1 MKLVIVE
8 SPTKAKTI
16 TKFVDKQYHVESS
29 FGHVRDLPKNKLGV
43 DVADQFTPTYVV
55 PVKAKERVAE
65 LKKLAKQADEIYLA
79 TDEDREGE
87 AIAWHLESLLSSGH
101 PMKRITF
108 HEITKSAILEALEHP
123 RDIDP
128 QLVNAQQA
136 RRILDRLV
144 GYKLSPFLWTRV
156 QYGLSAGRVQSVAV
170 RLIVERERERRA
182 FKQEEY
188 WTIDVECIKDAIQF
202 AAALV
207 AIDGKKLEKLSIKT
221 EQEATAIVT
230 AVSGQPLVVQSVEKK
245 EVGKKGPTPLTTS
258 TLQIEA
264 NGQLGFSAKKTMIIA
279 QKLYETGFITYMRT
293 DSLNIAE
300 QFLTAT
306 QSFLKST
313 YGERYATGAQRYKT
327 KKAGAQ
333 EAHEAIRPTDVTRT
347 PDAAKFR
354 DAGLAALYE
363 LIWRRTVASQ
373 MPDAVLERTTVDMNA
388 KQYTFRAT
396 GSTVVFDGFMKV
408 YHATKEKLLPALA
421 NKDEVEVRSV
431 TPNQHFTEPPARYS
445 DASLVKALEEY
456 GIGRPSTYAP
466 TISTIID
473 RGYVN
478 RDEGKRL
485 FPTDIGM
492 LVNDLLVEH
501 FPQVVD
507 YAFTA
512 QMEKKLDDVA
522 EGTTEWVPVLKQF
535 YDPFISNLEAK
546 EQVLKKE
553 DIMKERVLGND
564 PKTGLPVIVKNGR
577 FGPFVQ
583 VGVWT
588 EEDKK
593 AKKPKPRSASL
604 LKGQSIDTI
613 TLEQALPLLTLPRVV
628 GTTADGVEIMAADG
642 RFGPYVKA
650 GETSASLGEQFDPR
664 TITEEDARAL
674 LTAAAEKKKKYMTPI
689 AELGTDP
696 NSNATIQVRNGRY
709 GPYVTDGTTHVSLT
723 KKLGIAPEEVT
734 HEQAVEL
741 LEKKRKSPKRRWRS
755 ST

>member
-16 TKFVDKQYHVESS
+16 TKFVGKQYQVESS

-43 DVADQFTPTYVV
+43 DVDGDFTPTYVV
-55 PVKAKERVAE
+55 PVKAKERVAA

-87 AIAWHLESLLSSGH
+87 AIAWHLASLLPSTQ

-108 HEITKSAILEALEHP
+108 HEITKPAIVAALEHP

-144 GYKLSPFLWTRV
+144 GYKLSPFLWTKV

-170 RLIVERERERRA
+170 RLIVERERERQA

-188 WTIDVECIKDAIQF
+188 WTIDAECKKDATQF
-202 AAALV
+202 PASLV

-221 EQEATAIVT
+221 EGDAKKIVST
-230 AVSGQPLVVQSVEKK
+230 VAGVPFTVESIEKK

-258 TLQIEA
+258 TLQMEA

-293 DSLNIAE
+293 DSMNIAE
-300 QFLTAT
+300 QFLASA
-306 QSFLKST
+306 QAFLKST
-313 YGERYATGAQRYKT
+313 YGAPYATGAKRYKT

-333 EAHEAIRPTDVTRT
+333 EAHEAIRPTDVSRT
-347 PDAAKFR
+347 PESASFR

-373 MPDAVLERTTVDMNA
+373 MPDAVLQRTTVDLGA

-408 YHATKEKLLPALA
+408 YHATKEKLLPAMA
-421 NKDEVEVRSV
+421 QHDEIQVVSV

-445 DASLVKALEEY
+445 DASLVKALEEF

-478 RDEGKRL
+478 RDDGKRL

-507 YAFTA
+507 FEFTA
-512 QMEKKLDDVA
+512 HLEQQLDNVA
-522 EGTTEWVPVLKQF
+522 EGTTEWVPVLQQF
-535 YDPFISNLEAK
+535 YEPFNRNLEEK
-546 EQVLKKE
+546 EKTLKKE
-553 DIMKERVLGND
+553 DVMKERVLGDD

-593 AKKPKPRSASL
+593 AKKPKPRSSSL
-604 LKGQSIDTI
+604 LKGQSIDTL
-613 TLEQALPLLTLPRVV
+613 TLADAMKLLVLPRVV
-628 GTTADGVEIMAADG
+628 GTTADGVEIVAADG

-650 GETSASLGEQFDPR
+650 GEVSASLGDQFDPR
-664 TITEEDARAL
+664 AITEEEARAL

-696 NSNATIQVRNGRY
+696 NSAAPIQVRHGRY
-709 GPYVTDGTTHVSLT
+709 GPYITDGITHVSLT
-723 KKLGIAPEEVT
+723 KKLGLAPEEVT

-741 LEKKRKSPKRRWRS
+741 LDKKRKNPKKSWRRS
-755 ST
+755 S